1 MYISISTLCPRNLSP
16 NFLRLARISGHRFW
30 PPAADQKWGPPKWSH
45 QGAIFWSLKSGS
57 HICSA
62 PSVRNW
68 TTLGGQIRCPN
79 FGSAWS
85 VDLAA
90 RIRHAESRKGLP
102 STSRRAHD
110 FSKNGAKNRQNWC
123 KKNQKWTKK
132 SSELI
137 WAKFE
142 KC

>member
-16 NFLRLARISGHRFW
+16 KFLRLARISGPRFR
-30 PPAADQKWGPPKWSH
+30 PPAADPKWAPQKWSR
-45 QGAIFWSLKSGS
+45 QGSIFWSFKSGS

-62 PSVRNW
+62 PSTRNW

-90 RIRHAESRKGLP
+90 RIRYPESRKGLP

-132 SSELI
+132 NSELI